1 MKRRRFLS
9 SIAIIIP
16 SILGSSELLTSCN
29 QAVEDNSFS
38 PENIA
43 LLDEIGETIIPSTKT
58 SPGAKAARI
67 GEFIKV
73 YVTDCYD
80 KNEQQIFWS
89 GIQRVKQ
96 ISKEKFNNSF
106 SKLAVSQKQMVL
118 KILEKEPAGNI
129 DNNKNV
135 AGSGDAVQ
143 TGKSQQT
150 KATANSNSP
159 HFFSMLNQLVVFGY
173 FTSKPGASQALR
185 YIQTPGSYQGE
196 VPYKKGEKSWAT

>member
-29 QAVEDNSFS
+29 QPVEDNTFG
-38 PENIA
+38 PENMA
-43 LLDEIGETIIPSTKT
+43 LLDEIGETIIPSTAT

-89 GIQRVKQ
+89 GIQRIKQ
-96 ISKEKFNNSF
+96 ISQEKFNNSF
-106 SKLAVSQKQMVL
+106 PKLSVTQKQMVL
-118 KILEKEPAGNI
+118 KSLEKEP
-129 DNNKNV
+129 NNKVDIKNI

-150 KATANSNSP
+150 KVTMNSNAP
-159 HFFSMLNQLVVFGY
+159 HFSSMLNQLVVFGY

-185 YIQTPGSYQGE
+185 YIQTPGSYQGD
-196 VPYKKGEKSWAT
+196 VPYKKGEKVWAT